1 MPVLRTSAIGRR
13 AARAVGVA
21 LVAALGLALELAGPP
36 ATHAND
42 AAEPDIK
49 AAMVFNIARFTQWP
63 AAALGPAD
71 QPFTLCVLG
80 RDEVTVALQALE
92 DKPLHGRP
100 IRVTPLVREGAIGDC
115 RMLFVSRSET
125 FRLNQIVSLLAT
137 SNRPVLSIADIP
149 GFALKS
155 GMVNLVKVDE
165 KMRFEINQKEVEA
178 RGLTMSARLLQLAL
192 IVRTKNE

>member
-1 MPVLRTSAIGRR
+1 MAASHHPGIGRR
-13 AARAVGVA
+13 AAR
-21 LVAALGLALELAGPP
+21 VAAIAFALASMLAGTSPTR
-36 ATHAND
+36 ASD

-63 AAALGPAD
+63 APALGAPD

-80 RDEVTVALQALE
+80 RDEVTAALQGLE

-100 IRVTPLVREGAIGDC
+100 IRVTSLVRESALGEC
-115 RMLFVSRSET
+115 RLLYVSRSEA
-125 FRLNQIVSLLAT
+125 FRLNQIANLLTAST
-137 SNRPVLSIADIP
+137 RPVLSIADIP
-149 GFALKS
+149 GFALKA

-192 IVRTKNE
+192 IVRTRTE